1 MLLLYY
7 IIMILF
13 LIVNKEILWD
23 AVGSLTKTKD
33 AEITIGHFT
42 AQSTQRTACTFF
54 PVGPAV

>member
-1 MLLLYY
+1 
-7 IIMILF
+7 MILF